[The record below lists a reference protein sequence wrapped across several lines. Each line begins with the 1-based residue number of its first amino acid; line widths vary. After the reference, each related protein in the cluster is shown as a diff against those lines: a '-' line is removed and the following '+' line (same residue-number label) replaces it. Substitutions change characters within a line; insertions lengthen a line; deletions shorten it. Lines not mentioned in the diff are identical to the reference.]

1 MALWSISRVPLA
13 KGALGLGESIPFVL
27 TLSDRVTVTSEPGEH
42 FEERCKSSRYH
53 WPSLLLP
60 FRTLHYQSPPRPWS
74 WLPPKPYSTTII
86 IIFCISPTALNYPNT
101 RLILTFRYG
110 RLHGRCPQ
118 GPRRRNPQAGDPLH
132 RSARKAEADHRPL
145 RVGTRQRYTTLLYFT
160 GLRPTDVSE
169 QA

>member
-1 MALWSISRVPLA
+1 MTQWSISRVPLA
-13 KGALGLGESIPFVL
+13 KGALGLGESIPLVF

-42 FEERCKSSRYH
+42 FEKRCKSSRCH

-60 FRTLHYQSPPRPWS
+60 FRMLHYQSPPGPWS
-74 WLPPKPYSTTII
+74 WLLPKPYSTTIN
-86 IIFCISPTALNYPNT
+86 IIFCTSPTSLNHPI
-101 RLILTFRYG
+101 RLILTFHYG

-132 RSARKAEADHRPL
+132 RSPRKAQADHRPL

-160 GLRPTDVSE
+160 GLRPTDVSK